1 MESKVTGPTFV
12 AHLGA
17 PVRFGNR
24 IYILPPLNLNETQQ
38 VVEKSETMKDM
49 SQDQLFAFMADVV
62 HQSVQ
67 KNYPDVTLNQVKTEF
82 LNSWNFRDVY
92 ELVLNKSGIV
102 GEPTDEEMD
111 LGKYRELVA
120 RQNQND

>member
-1 MESKVTGPTFV
+1 MASKVIEPTFV
-12 AHLGA
+12 AHIGA

-24 IYILPPLNLNETQQ
+24 IYILPPLNLIETQA

-49 SQDQLFAFMADVV
+49 SQEQVFAFMADVV
-62 HQSVQ
+62 HQSVV
-67 KNYPDVTLNQVKTEF
+67 KNYPDVTLDQVKNEF

-92 ELVLNKSGIV
+92 ELVLNKSGII

-111 LGKYRELVA
+111 LGKYRELLA
-120 RQNQND
+120 RQKQSD